1 MHLSLNTCI
10 GNYQIWKLEVEDSFI
25 SHFLGGCVQ
34 N

>member
-10 GNYQIWKLEVEDSFI
+10 GSYQIWKLEVEDSFI